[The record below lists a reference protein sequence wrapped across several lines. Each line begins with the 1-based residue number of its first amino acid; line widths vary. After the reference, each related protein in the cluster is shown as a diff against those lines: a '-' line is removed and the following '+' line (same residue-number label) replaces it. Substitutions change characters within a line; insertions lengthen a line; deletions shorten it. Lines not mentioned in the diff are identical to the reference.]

1 MLVVACG
8 TAPPPATQ
16 PTDTASAAPDTAPI
30 ALQKIAT
37 PLRYVL
43 QRMQADGLTA
53 ENVTVRQA
61 ATYSTPQVRVDTQG
75 NIHAVILVSTIDEHV
90 LALLEAH
97 RVRLDSVEAPRHLMQ
112 GWIPF
117 DRLVDVAALSFVR
130 YIRPPSY
137 AVRR

>member
-8 TAPPPATQ
+8 TAPPPATR
-16 PTDTASAAPDTAPI
+16 PADPASVAPDTATS

-37 PLRYVL
+37 PLRHVL

-53 ENVTVRQA
+53 ANVAVRQA
-61 ATYSTPQVRVDTQG
+61 ETYSTPQVRVDTQG
-75 NIHAVILVSTIDEHV
+75 NIHAVILVSAIDEHV
-90 LALLEAH
+90 LALLAAH
-97 RVRLDSVEAPRHLMQ
+97 RVRLDIVEAPLHLMQ

-117 DRLVDVAALSFVR
+117 DRLVDVAALSIVR

-137 AVRR
+137 AIRH